1 MEPLPIMLFSFM
13 FGFPLY
19 RIVPLPAILVDIAL
33 FAVISIWVL
42 PAALQVSSS
51 VSRPNALIL
60 LLPALLIFIFSVLPL
75 RETVPL
81 PAISQSKRV
90 MAMESAFIVPPPAN
104 LIPVFAVRPLPK
116 SQLPPPAILNSF
128 SAVELVITIK
138 RVGLIPVC
146 LFLGRTTNSLLS
158 VLISRRSYDIL
169 VCLDFQIGS
178 VIRLHIFEVDV
189 SPSIVSRRNP
199 LSGFLAYDIAVTGNL
214 VYMAGA

>member
-13 FGFPLY
+13 FGFLLY

-90 MAMESAFIVPPPAN
+90 MAMESAFIVPLPAN
-104 LIPVFAVRPLPK
+104 LISSFAVETF
-116 SQLPPPAILNSF
+116 A
-128 SAVELVITIK
+128 
-138 RVGLIPVC
+138 
-146 LFLGRTTNSLLS
+146 
-158 VLISRRSYDIL
+158 
-169 VCLDFQIGS
+169 
-178 VIRLHIFEVDV
+178 
-189 SPSIVSRRNP
+189 
-199 LSGFLAYDIAVTGNL
+199 
-214 VYMAGA
+214 

>member
-104 LIPVFAVRPLPK
+104 LISSFFCNCYKFLLPGSASFHDIPL
-116 SQLPPPAILNSF
+116 SL
-128 SAVELVITIK
+128 VEY
-138 RVGLIPVC
+138 PQ
-146 LFLGRTTNSLLS
+146 S
-158 VLISRRSYDIL
+158 VHFHDS
-169 VCLDFQIGS
+169 
-178 VIRLHIFEVDV
+178 LHILHEK
-189 SPSIVSRRNP
+189 IKK
-199 LSGFLAYDIAVTGNL
+199 
-214 VYMAGA
+214 

>member
-104 LIPVFAVRPLPK
+104 LISSFLPLRPLPK

-146 LFLGRTTNSLLS
+146 LFLGRTTNTLLS
-158 VLISRRSYDIL
+158 VLISED
-169 VCLDFQIGS
+169 
-178 VIRLHIFEVDV
+178 
-189 SPSIVSRRNP
+189 P
-199 LSGFLAYDIAVTGNL
+199 
-214 VYMAGA
+214 